1 MKRDEYKTVTGFVL
15 LVPASKLEAMGKANF
30 LTNFQEKYVRLV
42 SLEDIQRT
50 AARLKGADADHFD
63 ACLYLKAAMNGDS
76 FAIIKSVDRFARVLH
91 AREEA
96 WKVRDQRE
104 REERIRKKVQSGWV
118 AHPDG
123 SFTKDFGNKG
133 GVITELPSKSTSD
146 FRSKEAKSAPEFL
159 AELYAKEIT
168 SAILSEPVIYALN
181 DEPSRSK
188 PPQIVNWYFGGN
200 FRPAIYCEDLK
211 SALYIHTFLLA
222 PTGVVGFRA
231 CPYDGAH
238 FFQDRPNQEYCCP
251 AHREAHRVA
260 RFRHAKK
267 LKAAEQQKKGERRGT
282 KKAR

>member
-1 MKRDEYKTVTGFVL
+1 MNRDTYKTVTGFVL
-15 LVPASKLEAMGKANF
+15 LVPASKFEAMGRANF
-30 LTNFQEKYVRLV
+30 LASFQEKYVRVV

-50 AARLKGADADHFD
+50 AARLKGVDADHFD
-63 ACLYLKAAMNGDS
+63 ACLYLKATMNGDT
-76 FAIIKSVDRFARVLH
+76 FAIVKSVDRFARVLD
-91 AREEA
+91 ARQEA
-96 WKVRDQRE
+96 SDARDRRE
-104 REERIRKKVQSGWV
+104 REERIKKKVQSGWV
-118 AHPDG
+118 AHSDG
-123 SFTKDFGNKG
+123 SFTKDFGDKG
-133 GVITELPSKSTSD
+133 GVITELPSKSSFE
-146 FRSKEAKSAPEFL
+146 FRSREAKSAPEFL
-159 AELYAKEIT
+159 VELYAKEIT
-168 SAILSEPVIYALN
+168 SAILSKPVVDAT
-181 DEPSRSK
+181 DEESPQSK
-188 PPQIVNWYFGGN
+188 PPQIVNWYFEGG

-267 LKAAEQQKKGERRGT
+267 LKAAERQKKGELRGT